1 MDGDDLGTGVGIRIQ
16 QRVRIG
22 YHQMRIEQLV
32 GNMA

>member
-22 YHQMRIEQLV
+22 YHQMRIEHFV
-32 GNMA
+32 CNMA